1 MTRETAP
8 PTTGLPTSG
17 LPATGLPANGLP
29 PEPLALPDMAEAGNA
44 SGARALIAGV
54 LSSWPARI
62 SAAVLALIVAMA
74 VTAPLL
80 GTVDPVQLDPS
91 IRLQAPSAAHWLGT
105 DSFGRDMYSRI
116 VYGARV
122 SLAVGA
128 GTAIAAIAFGIFF
141 GVLTGY
147 FAWADIIVMRFMDGL
162 MAIPGILLA
171 IALVAISGATIT
183 TVLIAI
189 AIPEI
194 PRVARMVR
202 SVILGVRNEPYVEAA
217 SVLGTGT
224 LQMIWRHLLP
234 NTVAPLIV
242 QGTYIFASAI
252 MTESILS
259 FLGAGVPPETPSWGN
274 MMADGRVYFLLKP
287 ELILYPGVMV
297 SLTVLSVNLL
307 GDVLRDRLDPRMAK
321 RL

>member
-1 MTRETAP
+1 MT
-8 PTTGLPTSG
+8 
-17 LPATGLPANGLP
+17 
-29 PEPLALPDMAEAGNA
+29 LALPEMEG
-44 SGARALIAGV
+44 SGRRRILRDV

-62 SAAVLALIVAMA
+62 AAVVLLLIVLMA
-74 VTAPLL
+74 VFAPWL
-80 GTVDPVQLDPS
+80 GTVDPVKIDPAL
-91 IRLQAPSAAHWLGT
+91 RLKGSSAAHWLGT
-105 DSFGRDMYSRI
+105 DSYGRDVYSRI
-116 VYGARV
+116 AYGARI

-128 GTAIAAIAFGIFF
+128 GTVIVAVLFGVFF

-147 FAWADIIVMRFMDGL
+147 FRWADLIVMRFMDGL

-171 IALVAISGATIT
+171 IALVTISGATLT

-189 AIPEI
+189 AVPEI

-202 SVILGVRNEPYVEAA
+202 SVILGVKNEPYVEAA
-217 SVLGTGT
+217 SVLGTGVW
-224 LQMIWRHLLP
+224 QMVWRHMLP
-234 NTVAPLIV
+234 NTVAPLLV

-259 FLGAGVPPETPSWGN
+259 FLGAGIPPETPSWGN
-274 MMADGRVYFLLKP
+274 MMADGRTFFLLKP
-287 ELILYPGVMV
+287 ELILYPGLMV
-297 SLTVLSVNLL
+297 SLTVLSVNML